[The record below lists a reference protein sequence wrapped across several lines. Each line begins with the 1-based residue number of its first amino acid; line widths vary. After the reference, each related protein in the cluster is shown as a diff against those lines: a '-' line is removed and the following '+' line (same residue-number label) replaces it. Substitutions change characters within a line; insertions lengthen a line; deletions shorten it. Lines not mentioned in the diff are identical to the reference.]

1 MVLVIDNFDSF
12 TYNLVDYL
20 HQLHQEVIVLRND
33 VPLSVIQAQK
43 FDSILLSPGPCTP
56 AQSGIL
62 MRVIET
68 YYLHKPILGICL
80 GHQALGEFFG
90 WPLTKAIQPMHG
102 KSSPIYHTMD
112 PLFSE
117 IPSPFPAMRYHS
129 LILKESINNELKVI
143 ATSNNGEIMAMRH
156 QELPIVGLQF
166 HPESIL
172 TYDGLKLLNNWFSAL
187 KSQPH

>member
-20 HQLHQEVIVLRND
+20 HQLQEEVLVLRND
-33 VPLSVIQAQK
+33 VPLSVIQAQA

-56 AQSGIL
+56 AESGIL

-68 YYLHKPILGICL
+68 YHLHKPILGICL

-90 WPLTKAIQPMHG
+90 WQLTKALEPVHG
-102 KSSPIYHTMD
+102 KSTPIHHTMD
-112 PLFSE
+112 PLFSG

-129 LILKESINNELKVI
+129 LILKERLTNELKVI
-143 ATSNNGEIMAMRH
+143 ATTNNDEIMAIRH

-172 TYDGLKLLNNWFSAL
+172 TYDGLRLLGNWFSAL
-187 KSQPH
+187 KS